1 MLIKGGCVTKE
12 QIFLSWREFC
22 FVSLYF
28 RNFVRDSF
36 WEGEKGELIMVE
48 LPLSEI

>member
-36 WEGEKGELIMVE
+36 LGGGGERGINNGGTPFK
-48 LPLSEI
+48 